1 MARESVSD
9 KKGGIRMK
17 KKTYEKPKVVY
28 EGTLEVLAGVCSDM
42 TGDIGTCKTT
52 GSCVCIEGS

>member
-1 MARESVSD
+1 
-9 KKGGIRMK
+9 MK